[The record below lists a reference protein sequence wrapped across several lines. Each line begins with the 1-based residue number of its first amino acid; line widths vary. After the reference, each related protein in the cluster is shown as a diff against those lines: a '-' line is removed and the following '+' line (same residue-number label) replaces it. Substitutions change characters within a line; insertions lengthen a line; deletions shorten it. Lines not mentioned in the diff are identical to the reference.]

1 MKAYEI
7 KEAIGIDGLVL
18 NEQRP
23 EPEAGPGEIKIR
35 VRAAALNY
43 RDLLVAKGAYR
54 GGTKPSV
61 IPLSDG
67 AGEVIATGSGVSRFK
82 VGDRV
87 AGAFFPRWTAGAI
100 TAEATAVALGGG
112 SDGMLAE
119 YVVLPESGAIHAPA
133 HLTDAQAATLP
144 CAALTA
150 WNAVVAMGE
159 IKAGETVLL
168 LGTGGVSLFALQ
180 FAKMHGARVILT
192 SSSDAKLERAKSLG
206 ADQVINYRTT
216 PDWDKAVGAL
226 TDGRGADLVVEVGGP
241 GTLERSIRSVR
252 VGGRIAMIGVVT
264 GTGQVDPRP
273 LISRAIR
280 LQGIYVGSLEMFR
293 AMNAAIGA
301 NALVPVIDRTFPF
314 DQAREAYTHLATGS
328 HFGKIVVML

>member
-7 KEAIGIDGLVL
+7 KEAVGIDGLVF

-43 RDLLVAKGAYR
+43 RDLLMAKGAYR

-67 AGEVIATGSGVSRFK
+67 AGDVVAIGHGVSRFK
-82 VGDRV
+82 TGDRV
-87 AGAFFPRWTAGAI
+87 TGAFFPRWAAGAI
-100 TAEATAVALGGG
+100 TAEATVAALGGG

-119 YVVLPESGAIHAPA
+119 YVVLPESGAIHVPA

-206 ADQVINYRTT
+206 ADEVINYRVT
-216 PDWDKAVGAL
+216 PDWDKAVGAF

-241 GTLERSIRSVR
+241 GTLERSIRSIR

-301 NALVPVIDRTFPF
+301 NKLVPIIDRIFPF
-314 DQAREAYTHLATGS
+314 DQAREAYAHLATGS
-328 HFGKIVVML
+328 HFGKIVVTL

>member
-7 KEAIGIDGLVL
+7 KEAVGIDGLVL
-18 NEQRP
+18 NEQRA

-67 AGEVIATGSGVSRFK
+67 AGDVIATGAGVSRFK
-82 VGDRV
+82 TGDRA
-87 AGAFFPRWTAGAI
+87 AGAFFPRWAAGAI
-100 TAEATAVALGGG
+100 TAEATAAALGGG
-112 SDGMLAE
+112 SDGMLAD
-119 YVVLPESGAIHAPA
+119 YVVLPESGAIHVPA
-133 HLTDAQAATLP
+133 HLTDAEAATLP

-150 WNAVVAMGE
+150 WNAVVAMGK

-192 SSSDAKLERAKSLG
+192 SSSDTKLERAKALG
-206 ADQVINYRTT
+206 ADEVINYRAT

-301 NALVPVIDRTFPF
+301 NKLVPVIDRTFPF
-314 DQAREAYTHLATGS
+314 DRAREAYAHLATGS
-328 HFGKIVVML
+328 HFGKIVITL